1 MSRAYGVI
9 DVGTTSIKLKVYD
22 GNFNVVYDERVYAR
36 TQLSSDMR
44 AHNPTILKEAFEHFI
59 RKARSL
65 GVRRLGISTYR
76 ASVLAWDKNGN
87 PLTDIITWLDRRP
100 AEVLSRPLYRILKL
114 IPPLD
119 KILRVDSP
127 AVKMKW
133 LLETRGDLKARV
145 ERGDAYVGTVSSYI
159 AFLVSRRYVNDV
171 TNEALTGL
179 LHPKT
184 LKRLTVTYE
193 ILGIPKAVDP
203 EVVDNNAYIGSVDGV
218 DVVALIA
225 DQQAAVIG
233 SSCFNLG
240 CVKLT
245 SGTGVFADTPT
256 RDFMMPGRGL
266 IPVVLYSI
274 DGRRGYGIEG
284 FNQSGG
290 TVLEWLLSVELLR
303 DLSEVDELVERAK
316 ASIVFQPS
324 ITGMSFP
331 TSRSYGSGL
340 LYGMRPGMTRADVVR
355 GFIEGLA
362 LASCSIVKTVG
373 EVAGGVKVIR
383 ADGGVSRSS
392 SYLKL
397 LSTACGVAV
406 ERVRGCD
413 ATGRGVA
420 LLVALYEGGI
430 SFDDLVRLADID
442 LTVKPGDSV
451 IKTDLRLWEESSRWD
466 LRVS

>member
-22 GNFNVVYDERVYAR
+22 GDFNLVYDERVYAR
-36 TQLSSDMR
+36 TQLSHDVR
-44 AHNPTILKEAFEHFI
+44 AHNPVVLKDAFEHFI

-76 ASVLAWDKNGN
+76 ASILAWDRNGN
-87 PLTDIITWLDRRP
+87 PLSDIITWLDTRS
-100 AEVLSRPLYRILKL
+100 AGVLSKPLYRILKI

-119 KILRVDSP
+119 KILSVDSP

-133 LLETRGDLKARV
+133 LLETREDLKARV
-145 ERGDAYVGTVSSYI
+145 ERGDAYIGTVSSYT

-184 LKRLTVTYE
+184 LKRLTITYE
-193 ILGIPKAVDP
+193 ILGIPRSVDP
-203 EVVDNNAYIGSVDGV
+203 EVIDNNAYIGTVDGV

-233 SSCFNLG
+233 SSCLNLG

-256 RDFMMPGRGL
+256 RDFVMPRRGL

-274 DGRRGYGIEG
+274 DKRRGYGIEG

-303 DLSEVDELVERAK
+303 DLDEVDELVERAK
-316 ASIVFQPS
+316 TSIVFQPS
-324 ITGMSFP
+324 ITGMNFP
-331 TSRSYGSGL
+331 TPRGYGSGL
-340 LYGMRPGMTRADVVR
+340 LYGLRPGMTRADVVR
-355 GFIEGLA
+355 SFIEGLA
-362 LASCSIVKTVG
+362 LASCSIVKTLG
-373 EVAGGVKVIR
+373 EVAGSISFIR

-397 LSTACGVAV
+397 LSTACGVPV

-420 LLVALYEGGI
+420 LLVALHEGDI
-430 SFDDLVRLADID
+430 SFEDLMRLTDID
-442 LTVKPGDSV
+442 LIAKPGDEV

-466 LRVS
+466 LRIS